1 MTPVLPS
8 KKFVLKMRLWGSLLP
23 NDKCIFGDFQM
34 SVCEMIELANRIVNG
49 EQVKT
54 PAIEAW
60 IISEIIWWAHNR
72 DNALV

>member
-1 MTPVLPS
+1 
-8 KKFVLKMRLWGSLLP
+8 
-23 NDKCIFGDFQM
+23 M

-49 EQVKT
+49 EPVKT

-72 DNALV
+72 DNDGESVMLSLSYCVARCIT

>member
-1 MTPVLPS
+1 
-8 KKFVLKMRLWGSLLP
+8 
-23 NDKCIFGDFQM
+23 M

-60 IISEIIWWAHNR
+60 EISELMWWIHNR
-72 DNALV
+72 GNALV

>member
-1 MTPVLPS
+1 
-8 KKFVLKMRLWGSLLP
+8 
-23 NDKCIFGDFQM
+23 M

-49 EQVKT
+49 EPVKT

-60 IISEIIWWAHNR
+60 IISEISEIIWWAHNR

>member
-1 MTPVLPS
+1 
-8 KKFVLKMRLWGSLLP
+8 RWGSLLP

>member
-1 MTPVLPS
+1 
-8 KKFVLKMRLWGSLLP
+8 
-23 NDKCIFGDFQM
+23 M

-60 IISEIIWWAHNR
+60 IIREIIWWAHNR

>member
-1 MTPVLPS
+1 
-8 KKFVLKMRLWGSLLP
+8 
-23 NDKCIFGDFQM
+23 M

-49 EQVKT
+49 EPVKT

-72 DNALV
+72 DNAVV

>member
-1 MTPVLPS
+1 
-8 KKFVLKMRLWGSLLP
+8 
-23 NDKCIFGDFQM
+23 M

-49 EQVKT
+49 EPVKT

-72 DNALV
+72 DNALVWVIYGESVMLSLSYCVARCIT